1 MANRAPPAP
10 VGDASTALQSLLPDE
25 PIGSHDVSKVPKPF
39 EPGLLE
45 NPRFGSSFEHKRA
58 SAQRKS
64 VEEEGV
70 AQSIY
75 AQWIKDELQKEEAC
89 LELPFSIV
97 FLTCF
102 AMFALFYLSQHMV
115 ILVEDSIETDIIENA
130 NFAFSE
136 NFGHKNIEDVNNYAD
151 FWSWTR
157 LGLLP
162 LIFPPAPYLYS
173 ESLDQAVGQTPGAPA
188 YDVGALPTR
197 RPFAGYMKPAPV
209 QNDYLRYNR
218 IIGGLRFRQEV
229 SKDDKARCSY
239 PGDADIMKR
248 WLGKP
253 CTHFSSHELPPDLV
267 SAESFS
273 AEPQRVEFFLPEVEG
288 DAALIQHVIDMEDG
302 CVSARAQN
310 RSCLCEWCHKQGT
323 PHPWLDDQT
332 QRIEIS
338 FTTYNAHYG
347 MYNLASINFWFNRAG
362 RIFKLVV
369 VRSSW
374 AGLRVRDPFTL
385 AIISVAGILWI
396 LSCLYVTRIELT
408 DIVTMIRSSKK
419 LWYYTLADDYLGFWN
434 CVDWCA
440 VVMTTVICIIFGILH
455 LQIGSVN
462 TLLGELVIQADSQS
476 YPPIDAYREEIAKFD
491 DAVLMMMDSERQ
503 LRMWLCVYPVVLL
516 SRLFKSFSAQK
527 RLAIVSDT
535 FIVARSDMMHFFI
548 VFSSVYFCMTV
559 NAVIFFGQDHLDF
572 ATLDRALPACFRA
585 MLGDWD
591 WDGMIN
597 IGLFK
602 AFVWFFAFMLL
613 MVIILLNMLLAILM
627 EAYGVVKEDARN
639 ADSLFAQMKNMVR
652 RAQQSKRK
660 ERVKLTDIWDAL
672 YQDSQGDE
680 IAMLNSS
687 RKIFPSFLLKTVAGM
702 PQAQAIRTLKTAQA
716 DYDGKNDP
724 AFELSDFRDGL
735 TKMLTRMDYSV
746 LCSVYLHDKIRQYQD
761 LATAEGLCTEPQHFF
776 GRAIEQDTQAGSTM
790 VDDMH
795 EELGG
800 NVASAS
806 APNETSSS
814 SDLALDQVRTLAQER
829 STEMADG
836 IAAILGEEMQ
846 ELERRQFEQRKS
858 IEGTCKQLQS
868 LREMIHKLNGTCL
881 EIGGLAQKLGQ
892 VDANAAL
899 ALSAVAAAPV
909 LPALGPGEEL
919 PAIADDVSRV

>member
-1 MANRAPPAP
+1 MAA
-10 VGDASTALQSLLPDE
+10 ASDE
-25 PIGSHDVSKVPKPF
+25 AAADVSSGDVSRVPTPF
-39 EPGLLE
+39 EPSLLK
-45 NPRFGSSFEHKRA
+45 NPRFGNSFEHKRT
-58 SAQRKS
+58 SALRKP

-75 AQWIKDELQKEEAC
+75 TKWIKEELQKEEAC

-102 AMFALFYLSQHMV
+102 ALFALTYLSQHVV

-136 NFGHKNIEDVNNYAD
+136 NFGHKNIYDVNNFAD

-157 LGLLP
+157 IGLLP
-162 LIFPPAPYLYS
+162 LIFPASPYMYS
-173 ESLDQAVGQTPGAPA
+173 ESLDQAVPQVPGAPA
-188 YDVGALPTR
+188 YDVNALPTR
-197 RPFAGYMKPAPV
+197 RPSPGYLKPAPV

-229 SKDDKARCSY
+229 SKDDKARCTY
-239 PGDADIMKR
+239 PGDENVLKK

-253 CTHFSSHELPPDLV
+253 CTHFSSHEMPPDLV
-267 SAESFS
+267 AAESFS
-273 AEPQRVEFFLPEVEG
+273 AEPQRVEFFLPEVDG
-288 DAALIQHVIDMEDG
+288 NAVIMQHVIDMEDG

-310 RSCLCEWCHKQGT
+310 RSCLCEWCHKQGL

-362 RIFKLVV
+362 SVHKMVV

-374 AGLRVRDPFTL
+374 AGLGVRDPSTL
-385 AIISVAGILWI
+385 AVISAAGITWI
-396 LSCLYVTRIELT
+396 LSCLYVTRIELI

-440 VVMTTVICIIFGILH
+440 ILMTTVICVIFGVLH
-455 LQIGSVN
+455 LCIGNVN
-462 TLLGELVIQADSQS
+462 TLLGEMVLRADAQS
-476 YPPIDAYREEIAKFD
+476 YRFPPVDRYRAGVAKFD
-491 DAVLMMMDSERQ
+491 GAISEMMDTERQ
-503 LRMWLCVYPVVLL
+503 LRMWLCVYPFVLL

-535 FIVARSDMMHFFI
+535 FIVARNDMVHFFI

-559 NAVIFFGQDHLDF
+559 NAVIFFGQDQLDF

-627 EAYGVVKEDARN
+627 EAYGTVKEDARN
-639 ADSLFAQMKNMVR
+639 ADSLFEQMRNMVR

-660 ERVKLTDIWDAL
+660 QRVKLTDIWDAL
-672 YQDSQGDE
+672 FQESNGDE
-680 IAMLNSS
+680 VAMLSS
-687 RKIFPSFLLKTVAGM
+687 DRKILPSFLLKVVQGIPA
-702 PQAQAIRTLKTAQA
+702 AQASRTLKTAQA
-716 DYDGKNDP
+716 DYDKKNDP
-724 AFELSDFRDGL
+724 AFELSNFKEGL
-735 TKMLTRMDYSV
+735 TKLLTRMDYSV

-761 LATAEGLCTEPQHFF
+761 LTTAEGL
-776 GRAIEQDTQAGSTM
+776 GQDTEHCLVPEVEDHPGGTASQATTGSPTTPTSSGWLGAGGGAGSET
-790 VDDMH
+790 
-795 EELGG
+795 
-800 NVASAS
+800 ASKEA
-806 APNETSSS
+806 TSSS
-814 SDLALDQVRTLAQER
+814 DIALEQVRTLAQER

-868 LREMIHKLNGTCL
+868 LREMIHKLSKTCE
-881 EIGGLAQKLGQ
+881 EIGGLAQKFAQ
-892 VDANAAL
+892 VDSNTAL
-899 ALSAVAAAPV
+899 ALSALPASAPAF
-909 LPALGPGEEL
+909 PALGPAEAL
-919 PAIADDVSRV
+919 PAITDDISRV

>member
-1 MANRAPPAP
+1 
-10 VGDASTALQSLLPDE
+10 
-25 PIGSHDVSKVPKPF
+25 
-39 EPGLLE
+39 
-45 NPRFGSSFEHKRA
+45 
-58 SAQRKS
+58 
-64 VEEEGV
+64 
-70 AQSIY
+70 
-75 AQWIKDELQKEEAC
+75 
-89 LELPFSIV
+89 
-97 FLTCF
+97 
-102 AMFALFYLSQHMV
+102 
-115 ILVEDSIETDIIENA
+115 
-130 NFAFSE
+130 
-136 NFGHKNIEDVNNYAD
+136 
-151 FWSWTR
+151 
-157 LGLLP
+157 
-162 LIFPPAPYLYS
+162 
-173 ESLDQAVGQTPGAPA
+173 
-188 YDVGALPTR
+188 
-197 RPFAGYMKPAPV
+197 
-209 QNDYLRYNR
+209 
-218 IIGGLRFRQEV
+218 
-229 SKDDKARCSY
+229 
-239 PGDADIMKR
+239 
-248 WLGKP
+248 
-253 CTHFSSHELPPDLV
+253 
-267 SAESFS
+267 
-273 AEPQRVEFFLPEVEG
+273 
-288 DAALIQHVIDMEDG
+288 
-302 CVSARAQN
+302 
-310 RSCLCEWCHKQGT
+310 
-323 PHPWLDDQT
+323 
-332 QRIEIS
+332 
-338 FTTYNAHYG
+338 
-347 MYNLASINFWFNRAG
+347 
-362 RIFKLVV
+362 
-369 VRSSW
+369 
-374 AGLRVRDPFTL
+374 
-385 AIISVAGILWI
+385 
-396 LSCLYVTRIELT
+396 
-408 DIVTMIRSSKK
+408 
-419 LWYYTLADDYLGFWN
+419 
-434 CVDWCA
+434 
-440 VVMTTVICIIFGILH
+440 
-455 LQIGSVN
+455 
-462 TLLGELVIQADSQS
+462 
-476 YPPIDAYREEIAKFD
+476 
-491 DAVLMMMDSERQ
+491 
-503 LRMWLCVYPVVLL
+503 
-516 SRLFKSFSAQK
+516 
-527 RLAIVSDT
+527 
-535 FIVARSDMMHFFI
+535 
-548 VFSSVYFCMTV
+548 
-559 NAVIFFGQDHLDF
+559 
-572 ATLDRALPACFRA
+572 